1 LFTSKLF
8 SLRRKLYN
16 VRPVRGT
23 AQVTS
28 NEGLLVEDE
37 VKIYAP

>member
-1 LFTSKLF
+1 
-8 SLRRKLYN
+8 

-28 NEGLLVEDE
+28 NEGLPTEDE
-37 VKIYAP
+37 FKIYDP